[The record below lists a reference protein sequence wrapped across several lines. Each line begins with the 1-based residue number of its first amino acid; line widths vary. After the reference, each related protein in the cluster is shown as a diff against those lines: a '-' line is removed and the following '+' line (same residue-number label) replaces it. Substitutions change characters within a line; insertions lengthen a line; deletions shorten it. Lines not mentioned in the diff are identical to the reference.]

1 MKNKPPA
8 FQFYPKDFLSDINVS
23 VMSMEERGIYITLLS
38 HCWLEGWLPN
48 GSTKL
53 QRICN
58 YPSSWKKSWSN
69 IKHCFYEN
77 GGKLYHKRLEEERLK
92 QLEWKEKSRL
102 GGIKSGESRRQL
114 KGGSRVVEPKG
125 NSSSSSSSSSS
136 KKLLK
141 HIPEKPSPKETEL
154 EEEFEEFWKGYKA
167 MGNPKNKVGNKQD
180 AYKAFKTLRKKI
192 SKDELIKALWGEAD
206 YLKHERLVNNFD
218 KKKKYASTWLRS
230 DRWMEHKDFKYTAR
244 L

>member
-1 MKNKPPA
+1 
-8 FQFYPKDFLSDINVS
+8 
-23 VMSMEERGIYITLLS
+23 MSMEERGIYITLLS

-58 YPSSWKKSWSN
+58 YPSNWKKSWSN

-77 GGKLYHKRLEEERLK
+77 GGKLYHKRLEEERKK
-92 QLEWKEKSRL
+92 QLEWKKKSRL

-136 KKLLK
+136 SAK
-141 HIPEKPSPKETEL
+141 EKPIIPKGRKNNIEK
-154 EEEFEEFWKGYKA
+154 FKDKIIAIQKA
-167 MGNPKNKVGNKQD
+167 WNSFAVKEGFVEVLKINESRKNKLRLRIKEELFDINKILIAAKKQPFLMGENEREWAITFD
-180 AYKAFKTLRKKI
+180 FIIANDSNFIKILELYYLRKEKK
-192 SKDELIKALWGEAD
+192 SWA
-206 YLKHERLVNNFD
+206 ERFEMKKNKENTGD
-218 KKKKYASTWLRS
+218 K
-230 DRWMEHKDFKYTAR
+230 
-244 L
+244 